1 MPYPLQFRP
10 NQQCDIFDGQGN
22 SVATNRP
29 IQLFR
34 PMLGLRFNRLDDDN
48 DQHNVP
54 GGQLHRF
61 VLQSDYAANLLFGPP
76 NWDSGGFPSYRLSED
91 PNVEDWAI
99 TDATIWTDAGGGEKL
114 VSGFASKRRELFGTA
129 VNAPP
134 SVVNPDGNT
143 PLIDYGQP
151 YLATL
156 PPLSRNLWR
165 LDFRQQQGFCII
177 VLAQTNSAGRTI
189 RIYGGSPIAPV
200 LVSASAVG
208 ALVAT
213 QSILLGVPWVGF
225 CAWVGFDNNDPA
237 PDDIAFIVRKSVGT
251 PNQA

>member
-10 NQQCDIFDGQGN
+10 NQQCDIFDGQGA
-22 SVATNRP
+22 SVAVNRP

-34 PMLGLRFNRLDDDN
+34 PMLGLRLNRLDDDN

-99 TDATIWTDAGGGEKL
+99 TDATIWTDAAGGEKL
-114 VSGFASKRRELFGTA
+114 VAGFASKRRELFGTA

-134 SVVNPDGNT
+134 ADANPTGAT
-143 PLIDYGQP
+143 ALIDYGQP
-151 YLATL
+151 YLYTL
-156 PPLSRNLWR
+156 PGNSRSLWR
-165 LDFRQQQGFCII
+165 IDFRQQQGFSIV
-177 VLAQTNSAGRTI
+177 VLAQTNPAGRKI
-189 RIYGGSPIAPV
+189 LIVQGSPILPV
-200 LVSASAVG
+200 IVSTSALG
-208 ALVAT
+208 ALTAT
-213 QSILLGVPWVGF
+213 QSILLGTPWVGF
-225 CAWVGFDNNDPA
+225 CGWVGFDNLDPA
-237 PDDIAFIVRKSVGT
+237 PDDVAFILRKSVGT
-251 PNQA
+251 PTQA